1 MKINFSK
8 IIFLSIVI
16 LFSLTNS
23 CKKEKNVKPER
34 LKRDRILQDSLY
46 RREWLEIDYGNDRI
60 ERIEV
65 YISKSGDTITNQYK
79 PFKNHQIDTLR
90 SEFYDLE
97 ISKTNKENIYKGKIT
112 IHSMYDKLEL
122 NEKNRKTLD
131 FHYVEQNEDSI
142 RITSKKSKSSDTIE
156 FEYENAYGNHLQGII
171 IQTVERDTII
181 KNEEMVNLFML
192 DLLVD
197 NIIITDN
204 MCLEIYEFKKNRP
217 YNLEKLKIEF
227 E

>member
-8 IIFLSIVI
+8 ILLTSII
-16 LFSLTNS
+16 LLFSLAFS
-23 CKKEKNVKPER
+23 CKKVNKTKPER
-34 LKRDRILQDSLY
+34 AKRDRILVDSLY

-79 PFKNHQIDTLR
+79 PFENNQIDTLR

-97 ISKTNKENIYKGKIT
+97 ISKTNKKNIYKGKIT
-112 IHSMYDKLEL
+112 IHSKYDELEL

-142 RITSKKSKSSDTIE
+142 RITSKKTKSSDTIE

-171 IQTVERDTII
+171 IQMVDRDTIV
-181 KNEEMVNLFML
+181 KNEEMINLFTL
-192 DLLVD
+192 ELLVD
-197 NIIITDN
+197 NINVTDN

-217 YNLEKLKIEF
+217 YNPKKLKIEF